1 MSEKVAVIGLGL
13 IGKAWAEHL
22 AADGVL
28 SAAWNRTFKSEI
40 RSSIH
45 TLSEV
50 PTHAE
55 LLHVCVSDESTL
67 LSVLSE
73 FVNELTSEHTVIQ
86 STTIDPATSDKA
98 RALVEG
104 RGALY
109 VEAPFTG
116 SLPAAK
122 ERKTIFFVGAKK
134 SIAAKVDPYLARL
147 SSERFLIGD
156 NRQACSIKLA
166 MNLQIASAMAA
177 LSEALTIS
185 RRSGISDDVFFAVF
199 KKNASYSGL
208 AALKEKKLQENDFQ
222 PQFSVKH
229 MAKDLRL
236 LRQEYSYPLLQ
247 VVSSALAHAEENG
260 LGDLDFS
267 AIIKTL

>member
-1 MSEKVAVIGLGL
+1 MFEKVAVIGLGL

-22 AADGVL
+22 VADGVL
-28 SAAWNRTFKSEI
+28 SVAWNRTFKPEI
-40 RSSIH
+40 RCSIP
-45 TLSEV
+45 TLSDV
-50 PTHAE
+50 PARAE
-55 LLHVCVSDESTL
+55 ILHVCVSDEVTL
-67 LSVLSE
+67 MSVLGE
-73 FVNELTSEHTVIQ
+73 FVKKLHAGHTVIQ

-98 RALVEG
+98 KCLVEQH
-104 RGALY
+104 GALY

-122 ERKTIFFVGAKK
+122 ERKTIFFVGAEN
-134 SIAAKVDPYLARL
+134 SVAAKVDPYLARL
-147 SSERFLIGD
+147 SAERFLIGN

-166 MNLQIASAMAA
+166 MNLQIASAMEA

-185 RRSGISDDVFFAVF
+185 RHSGITDEVFFAVF

-208 AALKEKKLQENDFQ
+208 AALKEKKLKENDFE

-236 LRQEYSYPLLQ
+236 LRQEHTYPLLQ
-247 VVSSALAHAEENG
+247 LVAKTLAQAEEQG
-260 LGDLDFS
+260 LGELDFS
-267 AIIKTL
+267 SIIKLL